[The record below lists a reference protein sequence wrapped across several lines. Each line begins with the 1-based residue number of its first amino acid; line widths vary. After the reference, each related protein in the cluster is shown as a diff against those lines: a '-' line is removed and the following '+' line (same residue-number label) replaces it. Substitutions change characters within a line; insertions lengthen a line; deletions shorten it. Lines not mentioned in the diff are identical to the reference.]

1 MALSPKF
8 VGPAIGLM
16 TGIITSTSM
25 SFIGLAMNYG
35 FQADFVAR
43 WLKSASLSYVM
54 VVPLL
59 MMVVPP
65 IQRFVMRQA
74 GLPTP

>member
-1 MALSPKF
+1 MTLSPKF
-8 VGPAIGLM
+8 VGPAIGM
-16 TGIITSTSM
+16 ITGLVTSTSM
-25 SFIGLAMNYG
+25 TFIGLAMNYG
-35 FQADFVAR
+35 FQPDFVLR
-43 WLKSASLSYVM
+43 WLKSASLGYVM

-59 MMVVPP
+59 IILVPP